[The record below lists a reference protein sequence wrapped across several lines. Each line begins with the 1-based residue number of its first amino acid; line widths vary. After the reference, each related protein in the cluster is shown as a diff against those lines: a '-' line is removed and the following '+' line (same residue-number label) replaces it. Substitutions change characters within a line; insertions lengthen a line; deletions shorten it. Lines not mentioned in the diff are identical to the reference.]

1 LLAGSL
7 VRQGLCIVHVLSVE
21 SVKYSFSLMLG
32 HRTLSREEV
41 SAAVAV
47 ASDGRRERSPNSIYS
62 AATDRSECTPVSR
75 SPPAPPSI
83 HSLAFAF
90 SSHTK

>member
-1 LLAGSL
+1 M
-7 VRQGLCIVHVLSVE
+7 VRQGVCIVHVLSVE
-21 SVKYSFSLMLG
+21 SVKYSLSLMLG

-41 SAAVAV
+41 SAAEAVAA

-75 SPPAPPSI
+75 SPSSPSI